1 MRTALLVAR
10 VGIALA
16 FNWILLVLIAYEVTL
31 FIRAMWSLLLT

>member
-10 VGIALA
+10 VGISLA

-31 FIRAMWSLLLT
+31 FLRAIWQLLT